1 MIQRKQ
7 SLFLLVASLG
17 FWSLFKLPFASSNK
31 IASPFFE
38 DQLLNINDHVILLVL
53 CILGGVLTAATIL
66 LFNNRKLQLRLG
78 ILNIIFSLFLIVVA
92 LWVVFSKAPSIDST
106 IDISDNIGLYM
117 PLLSFICVVLANYF
131 IKKDDNLVRSADRLR

>member
-31 IASPFFE
+31 VTSPFFE

-53 CILGGVLTAATIL
+53 CILGGVVTAATIF

-78 ILNIIFSLFLIVVA
+78 ILNIIFALFLIVVA

-117 PLLSFICVVLANYF
+117 PLLSLTCVVLANYF
-131 IKKDDNLVRSADRLR
+131 IKKDENLVRSADRLR